1 MKSLLLFKK
10 FRSVLISKKKKN
22 DFDLSKYQ
30 ICFVGCRKMWLLEIE
45 NSDMCLSHE
54 IKSFDLKNIRSV
66 FLRTK
71 KWF

>member
-30 ICFVGCRKMWLLEIE
+30 ICFVGCRKMWFLEIE
-45 NSDMCLSHE
+45 NSDLCLSHK
-54 IKSFDLKNIRSV
+54 IKSFDLKNIES
-66 FLRTK
+66 F
-71 KWF
+71 F